1 MRKHFTKFL
10 ALATVAVTAA
20 VFTGCSSDEGPIA
33 DLNGDATIPMSRA
46 ARSQVVIDFE
56 AMMDMEGNTDVLAN
70 PTSWGRN
77 YYTDTL
83 NYQQVKSLMDYD
95 GYFLSEI
102 NSGIWPV
109 GSTRR
114 ESYAFGGIALSDWA
128 ITQNPSVNPNPNRPF
143 NSDWWMSEDNQ
154 MSVKNTA
161 RTAAGQRGGAGA
173 GGSDN
178 FGVVYGYDDSF
189 GYTKEATFTI
199 PVGPMTLKSLK
210 ICNTA
215 YTYGVIQNGN
225 EWHGEGGVVVTAESL
240 VKTKG
245 YLTLI
250 IKCYDGSDN
259 IVKRV
264 ETPLADY
271 RNGKSFCVT
280 TWTEV
285 PINASN
291 VEKVQFGFWG
301 SDVKS
306 GGLCTPAYV
315 AIDDIVLE

>member
-1 MRKHFTKFL
+1 MKKLLRFAAYGF
-10 ALATVAVTAA
+10 ALAAAVT
-20 VFTGCSSDEGPIA
+20 FTGCSNEDALVDNFDAA
-33 DLNGDATIPMSRA
+33 DGKPLTRSAS
-46 ARSQVVIDFE
+46 SQVVIDFE
-56 AMMDMEGNTDVLAN
+56 NMMDMEGNADVLAN
-70 PTSWGRN
+70 PTSRGTN

-83 NYQQVKSLMDYD
+83 NYQQVKSLMDYNAC
-95 GYFLSEI
+95 FLSEI

-109 GSTRR
+109 GSPRR

-128 ITQNPSVNPNPNRPF
+128 ITQNPSVNPDPNRPF
-143 NSDWWMSEDNQ
+143 NADWWMSEDNQ

-161 RTAAGQRGGAGA
+161 RTATGQRGGAGA

-199 PVGPMTLKSLK
+199 PMGPMTLKSLK
-210 ICNTA
+210 ICNTVYA
-215 YTYGVIQNGN
+215 YGVIQNGN

-245 YLTLI
+245 YFTLI
-250 IKCYDGSDN
+250 IKCYDGSGN
-259 IVKRV
+259 LVKRV

-271 RNGKSFCVT
+271 RNGKNFCVT

-285 PINASN
+285 SINATN